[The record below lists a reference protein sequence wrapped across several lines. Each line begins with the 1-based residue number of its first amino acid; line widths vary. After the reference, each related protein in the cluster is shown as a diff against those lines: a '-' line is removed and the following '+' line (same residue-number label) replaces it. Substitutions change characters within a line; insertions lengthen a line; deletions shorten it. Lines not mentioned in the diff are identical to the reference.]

1 MEKELLKDACEDLQ
15 EKLKNLDTEVEETLD
30 VVNILLQG
38 TEDGGLKCV
47 LNLIGSKLKRI
58 GDISMM
64 EVINSLVD
72 LESGII
78 MDEEENAGLGKL
90 PGPTMKQVMSSEGDI
105 VDIDEKPKKKYQ
117 RKKKE
122 SESLDN
128 IFGESDKTVGSNEFM
143 KVQHN

>member
-58 GDISMM
+58 EDISMM
-64 EVINSLVD
+64 EAINSLVE
-72 LESGII
+72 LEAGII

-90 PGPTMKQVMSSEGDI
+90 PGLTMKQVISSEGDI
-105 VDIDEKPKKKYQ
+105 VDIEDKPKKKRSY
-117 RKKKE
+117 RKKSE
-122 SESLDN
+122 ESLDD
-128 IFGESDKTVGSNEFM
+128 IFSSDKDLDDFM
-143 KVQHN
+143 KVQ

>member
-58 GDISMM
+58 EDISML

-72 LESGII
+72 LEAGII
-78 MDEEENAGLGKL
+78 MDKEEQVLGEL
-90 PGPTMKQVMSSEGDI
+90 PGLKMKQVMSSEGDI
-105 VDIDEKPKKKYQ
+105 VDIDDKPTQKRSR
-117 RKKKE
+117 RKKAE
-122 SESLDN
+122 QS
-128 IFGESDKTVGSNEFM
+128 
-143 KVQHN
+143 

>member
-64 EVINSLVD
+64 EAINSLVD
-72 LESGII
+72 LEAGII
-78 MDEEENAGLGKL
+78 MDEEKNAGLGKL
-90 PGPTMKQVMSSEGDI
+90 PGLTMKQVMSSDGDV
-105 VDIDEKPKKKYQ
+105 VDIDVKPTQKRSR
-117 RKKKE
+117 RKKTE
-122 SESLDN
+122 QSLDE
-128 IFGESDKTVGSNEFM
+128 IFSSDKDLDDFI
-143 KVQHN
+143 KVQ

>member
-38 TEDGGLKCV
+38 TEDGGLKCI

-64 EVINSLVD
+64 EVIDSLVD
-72 LESGII
+72 LEAGII
-78 MDEEENAGLGKL
+78 MDEEENTGLGKL
-90 PGPTMKQVMSSEGDI
+90 PGLTMKQVMSSEGDV
-105 VDIDEKPKKKYQ
+105 VDIEDKPKKKRSY
-117 RKKKE
+117 RKKSE
-122 SESLDN
+122 ESLDD
-128 IFGESDKTVGSNEFM
+128 IFSSDEDLDNFM
-143 KVQHN
+143 KMQ

>member
-64 EVINSLVD
+64 EAINSLVD
-72 LESGII
+72 LEAGII

-90 PGPTMKQVMSSEGDI
+90 PGLTMKQVMSSEGDV
-105 VDIDEKPKKKYQ
+105 VDIEDKPKKKRSY
-117 RKKKE
+117 RKKSE
-122 SESLDN
+122 ESLDD
-128 IFGESDKTVGSNEFM
+128 IFNSDEDLDNFM
-143 KVQHN
+143 KVQ

>member
-64 EVINSLVD
+64 EAINSLVD
-72 LESGII
+72 LEAGII

-90 PGPTMKQVMSSEGDI
+90 PGLTMKQVMSSEGDV
-105 VDIDEKPKKKYQ
+105 VDIEDKPKKKRSY
-117 RKKKE
+117 RKKSE
-122 SESLDN
+122 ESLDD
-128 IFGESDKTVGSNEFM
+128 IFSSEEDIDNFM
-143 KVQHN
+143 KVQ

>member
-58 GDISMM
+58 EDISML

-72 LESGII
+72 LEAGII
-78 MDEEENAGLGKL
+78 MDKEEQVLGEL
-90 PGPTMKQVMSSEGDI
+90 PGLKMKQVMSSEGDI
-105 VDIDEKPKKKYQ
+105 VDIEDKPKKKRSY
-117 RKKKE
+117 RKKSE
-122 SESLDN
+122 ESLDD
-128 IFGESDKTVGSNEFM
+128 IFSSEEDIDNFM
-143 KVQHN
+143 KVQ

>member
-38 TEDGGLKCV
+38 TEDGGLKCI

-58 GDISMM
+58 EDISML

-72 LESGII
+72 LEAWII
-78 MDEEENAGLGKL
+78 MDKEEQVLGEL
-90 PGPTMKQVMSSEGDI
+90 PGLKMKQVMSSEGDI
-105 VDIDEKPKKKYQ
+105 IDIDEKPKKKRSY
-117 RKKKE
+117 RKKSE
-122 SESLDN
+122 ESLDD
-128 IFGESDKTVGSNEFM
+128 IFSSDEDLDNFM
-143 KVQHN
+143 KVQ

>member
-38 TEDGGLKCV
+38 TDDGGLKCV

-58 GDISMM
+58 EDISMM
-64 EVINSLVD
+64 EAINSLVE
-72 LESGII
+72 LEAGII

-90 PGPTMKQVMSSEGDI
+90 PGLTMKQVMSSDGDI
-105 VDIDEKPKKKYQ
+105 VDIDDKPKKKRSY
-117 RKKKE
+117 RKKSE
-122 SESLDN
+122 ESLDE
-128 IFGESDKTVGSNEFM
+128 IFSSDKDLDDFM
-143 KVQHN
+143 KVQ

>member
-30 VVNILLQG
+30 VVNIILQG

-58 GDISMM
+58 EDISML

-72 LESGII
+72 LEAGII
-78 MDEEENAGLGKL
+78 MDKEEQVLGEL
-90 PGPTMKQVMSSEGDI
+90 PGLTMKQVMSSEGDI

-122 SESLDN
+122 SESLDD
-128 IFGESDKTVGSNEFM
+128 IFNDDKFM
-143 KVQHN
+143 KVQ

>member
-58 GDISMM
+58 EDISML

-72 LESGII
+72 LEAGII
-78 MDEEENAGLGKL
+78 MNKEEQVLGEL
-90 PGPTMKQVMSSEGDI
+90 PGLTMKQVMSSEGDI
-105 VDIDEKPKKKYQ
+105 VDIDEKPKKKRSY
-117 RKKKE
+117 RKKSE
-122 SESLDN
+122 ESLDD
-128 IFGESDKTVGSNEFM
+128 IFSSDKDLDDFM
-143 KVQHN
+143 KIQ